1 MNKPEA
7 TVTVTEPESNQLEV
21 RFGGGMELQNL
32 HNSALYCMHNPDVK
46 LDRELWQAA
55 RNYLLNLFI
64 SATDVLGKPIGGHD
78 E

>member
-1 MNKPEA
+1 MSKPDA
-7 TVTVTEPESNQLEV
+7 TVSEIGSNNLEV
-21 RFGGGMELQNL
+21 KFGGGMELQNL

-64 SATDVLGKPIGGHD
+64 SATDALCKPIGGKD
-78 E
+78 D

>member
-1 MNKPEA
+1 MSKEDG
-7 TVTVTEPESNQLEV
+7 VVESNGDIV
-21 RFGGGMELQNL
+21 NVKFGGGMELQNL

-46 LDRELWQAA
+46 LDRELWHAA

-64 SATDVLGKPIGGHD
+64 SATDALCKPIGGKD